1 MAKFR
6 VYEVAKKLGK
16 DNKEILEILKSNQ
29 IDVKNHMS
37 MVSDDQVAIVEK
49 ALAPK
54 KNTSSSK
61 KQNFKKQENGRKDG
75 KGGQNRNQ
83 NGDRRRNGKN

>member
-37 MVSDDQVAIVEK
+37 MVNEDQVAIVEK

-54 KNTSSSK
+54 KNTSSQK
-61 KQNFKKQENGRKDG
+61 NN
-75 KGGQNRNQ
+75 QNRKKT
-83 NGDRRRNGKN
+83 DSV

>member
-61 KQNFKKQENGRKDG
+61 KQNFKKQENGKKDG
-75 KGGQNRNQ
+75 KGGQN
-83 NGDRRRNGKN
+83 